1 MTRSSARITA
11 DPDGREHGPH
21 RLLGRRQ
28 TVGVVDD
35 ACGEAKTHW
44 FAQRKWRVPA
54 KAVALIYLTLV
65 AYAAVTDH
73 GIGPPGDYTPVERAA
88 YKVLDTHCARCHE
101 PGRQVE
107 YWKDPPRFDVLD
119 LRRLARDRSLVTP
132 GDPGASL
139 IRTAMGPTSKEQM
152 PLDCR
157 IDGTCEAPTKDEL
170 AQIDAW
176 IKSLAPVASPAVTS
190 AQAAGPAYA
199 LPVDASAEAKAAYE
213 VFATHCARCHQ
224 EGRLTPGREGAG
236 PLGFILELDSLANS
250 RFVKRGKNLDESK
263 IYSVLGKGAI
273 RRMPADGE
281 TQGYPSDQE
290 IERVGAWILSL
301 ATEQREFVSLAEQ
314 HGLARNDLND
324 LSDPDLQQQTRYLSL
339 RIPHNDTDDVSAAK
353 LKGFRTATL
362 KLLNALSWDPMPF
375 QFRPVRG
382 DERQILIPIRLPELD
397 WTAGTWRLLEQQYPH
412 GFTSTS
418 DDALRQ
424 IQEMTGASVPIIR
437 ADWFAAHASVSPLYY
452 EILELPDTLDALTS
466 MPRVDIDMRRNITN
480 YEVIRAGFQDSGVSK
495 NNRLIERH
503 SLARGGFFWT
513 SYDFAGNEG
522 KQSIFEFPL
531 GPPSTF
537 PENEEFEF
545 QHDGGES
552 IFTLPNGFH
561 AYYLN
566 AADGA
571 RIDVGPN
578 EIVHDKH
585 VTVRTGEVVNAISC
599 MNCHSRGMI
608 LNEDKVRTSALD
620 RPRFRNQW
628 HRISALYPGADKVAE
643 ILASDERN
651 FLEAMQRAGL
661 DPTETVGPHEPIR
674 GLFMYYNDDDV
685 DFARVANELGLTEAQ
700 LSDGIG
706 AGGRQ
711 LFGFLGRVKRSP
723 AARDAWNALYAIALE
738 ALTVY
743 EPMVACHQG
752 DQRGGVLPY
761 SVRQLSGCSE
771 PARDTDAISLPA
783 ASRALTVYTDRS
795 SYGVGD
801 RVRIFVEPRTT
812 CRLTLINV
820 DDDGDYC
827 LLFPHAVFADDPL
840 RAGEQFVYPPRGF
853 ITAEEV
859 GTETVLALCNASP
872 ETLDADRLDTTAVSC
887 GARQPALPPEEI
899 ARIVYRTLALDVTT
913 GKTSTDVG
921 GTYQALSSYNP
932 DVVQAQIRYEVTP

>member
-35 ACGEAKTHW
+35 ACGEAKTQW

-54 KAVALIYLTLV
+54 KAIALIYLTLV

-73 GIGPPGDYTPVERAA
+73 GIGPPDDYTPVERAA

-176 IKSLAPVASPAVTS
+176 IESLAPVASPSVTS

-199 LPVDASAEAKAAYE
+199 LPVDASAEARAAYE

-224 EGRLTPGREGAG
+224 EGRLTPGREVAG
-236 PLGFILELDSLANS
+236 RLGFILELDWLSDS
-250 RFVKRGKNLDESK
+250 RFVKRGKNLDESR
-263 IYSVLGKGAI
+263 IYNILGKGGI
-273 RRMPADGE
+273 PPMPKDGE

-290 IERVGAWILSL
+290 IERVGSWILSL
-301 ATEQREFVSLAEQ
+301 ATEQRVFVSLAEQ
-314 HGLARNDLND
+314 HRLARNDLND
-324 LSDPDLQQQTRYLSL
+324 LNDTDLQQQTRYLSL
-339 RIPHNDTDDVSAAK
+339 RIPHNDSEVSAAK
-353 LKGFRTATL
+353 LKRFRTGAL
-362 KLLNALSWDPMPF
+362 KLLNALSWDAIPF
-375 QFRPVRG
+375 RSRPVRG
-382 DERQILIPIRLPELD
+382 DDQQILIPVRLPELD
-397 WTAGTWRLLEQQYPH
+397 WTADTWELLEQHYPH

-418 DDALRQ
+418 DVALRQ
-424 IQEMTGASVPIIR
+424 LREMTGASVPIIR

-466 MPRVDIDMRRNITN
+466 MPRIDIDMRRNIRN
-480 YEVIRAGFQDSGVSK
+480 YEVIRAGFQVSGVSK

-513 SYDFAGNEG
+513 SYDFAGNED

-537 PENEEFEF
+537 RENEEFEF

-578 EIVHDKH
+578 NIVVDKH
-585 VTVRTGEVVNAISC
+585 FTVPTGEVVNAISC
-599 MNCHSRGMI
+599 MNCHSRGII
-608 LNEDKVRTSALD
+608 LSEDEVRKNALES
-620 RPRFRNQW
+620 PRFLLQQQ
-628 HRISALYPGADKVAE
+628 RISALYPGAEQVIETLK
-643 ILASDERN
+643 SDEMN
-651 FLEAMQRAGL
+651 FLRALEKAGL
-661 DPTETVGPHEPIR
+661 DPTEVAGAQEPIR
-674 GLFMYYNDDDV
+674 DLFTYYEDDLV
-685 DFARVANELGLTEAQ
+685 GFARVANELGVTEEK
-700 LSDGIG
+700 LSDQLG
-706 AGGRQ
+706 AGGRR
-711 LFGFLGRVKRSP
+711 LFGFLERVKRTPS
-723 AARDAWNALYAIALE
+723 ARDAWNALYPIAMRS
-738 ALTVY
+738 LTVY
-743 EPMVACHQG
+743 EPMVACPR
-752 DQRGGVLPY
+752 DDRGGVLPY
-761 SVRQLSGCSE
+761 SARQLSGCPE
-771 PARDTDAISLPA
+771 PDQDTDAGGPRP
-783 ASRALTVYTDRS
+783 SRALTVYTDRS

-820 DDDGDYC
+820 DDDGDHC
-827 LLFPHAVFADDPL
+827 VLFPHAVFADDPL

-859 GTETVLALCNASP
+859 GAETVLALCNASR
-872 ETLDADRLDTTAVSC
+872 ETLAADRLDTTAVSC
-887 GARQPALPPEEI
+887 GARQPALSTEEI

-913 GKTSTDVG
+913 GETSSDVG
-921 GTYQALSSYNP
+921 GTYQALSSYNS
-932 DVVQAQIRYEVTP
+932 DVVQAQIRFEVTP